1 MSDTPSNESHEQKP
15 TTKSHEKLTMIFVVS
30 ALLLTLVNT
39 VLIVMNPT
47 AKKVEQFNEELKT
60 ELAETVASFHKK
72 VDGLRL
78 VEVEWQLV
86 LKKAKERPDAI
97 YKVVNT
103 QDGYLTLIEVEQSD
117 VGLAK

>member
-78 VEVEWQLV
+78 
-86 LKKAKERPDAI
+86 K
-97 YKVVNT
+97 
-103 QDGYLTLIEVEQSD
+103 VEQYTTSTRYSLECPTFCCCQLPQAT
-117 VGLAK
+117 GSIIKI